1 MSFFKKNQE
10 KDVRVESK
18 KAVES
23 HESQG
28 DSLYLG
34 KLEFTPDA
42 EKTFLNYFIQ
52 NFRVIL
58 LIILT
63 LIIWGVYSFRMLPL
77 ESNPE
82 VKIPFGVV
90 TVTLPGASPEDME
103 ELIIKKIEPKVA
115 RLKGVKEVDAS
126 AGNSFALITVEF
138 RAEEELNDAIRRLRD
153 AVDSAKADLPADA
166 SDPTVSEISF
176 SNSPIWTLVVSGPYD
191 NFTLRDY
198 AEKVKEE
205 LEKLQGTSEVTIDGG
220 DLYEIRVAYD
230 PQKLSTYH
238 LSIDQVNN
246 QIKGANFSLPSGNFT
261 VSEYEYSV
269 NSINKFADAAELRR
283 LPVAQINGQIIRL
296 QDVATV
302 MEQAKD
308 RTSYSKFSLKGA
320 EPLNAVTLNITKK
333 TGFSIIDLI
342 DDGKKNIQAMKDEGL
357 LPANLNIETTL
368 DISKIIR
375 RDFDQ
380 LVNDGLSTIF
390 LVTIVL
396 FLFVGLKE
404 AFVAGLAVPMVFAAS
419 FGVMLMLGMT
429 LNFLS
434 LFSLI
439 LALGLLVDDAIVVVQ
454 ATKQYLGTGKFTPEE
469 AVLLVFRDFKVLLF
483 TTTITTIW
491 AFLPLLLATGII
503 GQFIRSIPITVSV
516 TLAASYF
523 VAIVINHPMAIILE
537 RFRLTRGPFK
547 AVLWILGLATIGTL
561 IGVITSGAAIGSV
574 IGFAICA
581 ILFFTLFF
589 VYRSKLREKLKIN
602 EDLLLQELAD
612 PAKIKEKIYHH
623 YLIDNSKK
631 SFWNKV
637 IGGLIKVDAFLPSFG
652 RFLKKILLSR
662 FKSFLVLAIAIALF
676 IGSIMLPAT
685 GVLKSEFIPPADSE
699 NMYVNIEGAPG
710 LIMED
715 TEKVAEEVEK
725 ILLEEKT
732 INNFTLVV
740 GSGGVNTSNDLTS
753 DFGGG
758 GGKTN
763 LAQFAV
769 NLYPLKQRPKADG
782 AHEAEKSYEIAP
794 KLREKLSHI
803 KGATVTVTELA
814 SGPPAGADFQANIL
828 GEDRHELEKIANRY
842 KDILASV
849 PGTVNE
855 KTSIKLSP
863 GEFTFTFKPEQLQLH
878 GISSAQVAFT
888 LRTALS
894 GVEVTKLFRGND
906 EISVHAEFAEGSL
919 PTIDSLK
926 TLQLTNNLGQSFS
939 VGDVADITL
948 EPALTSIS
956 RIDQKRVI
964 TLSASVEAPT
974 LPTDVLAQ
982 FQEKIKDDKL
992 PAGYEI
998 QFGGANETNNESIYS
1013 ILRAMLVAMML
1024 IIGTLVIQ
1032 FNSFRKAVL
1041 VLAAIPLAMTGVF
1054 YGLALIG
1061 FTLSFPT
1068 LIGILA
1074 LFGIVVKNA
1083 VILVDKI
1090 NLNLKVGIEYT
1101 DAIVDAA
1108 KSRLEAIFLTSLCTI
1123 IGMVPLTL
1131 HNETW
1136 KGLGAAL
1143 MFGLAA
1149 STLLTLV
1156 VIPIL
1161 FHLLMRGKY
1170 ARQEKLNAYI
1180 EAEKKAA

>member
-1 MSFFKKNQE
+1 MSFFKKNQKTE
-10 KDVRVESK
+10 
-18 KAVES
+18 ES

-28 DSLYLG
+28 DSLYLD
-34 KLEFTPDA
+34 KLEFTEDA
-42 EKTFLNYFIQ
+42 KKTFLNYFIE
-52 NFRVIL
+52 NFRVII
-58 LIILT
+58 LIIIS
-63 LIIWGVYSFRMLPL
+63 LIIWGVYSFQMLPL

-82 VKIPFGVV
+82 VKIPFGVI
-90 TVTLPGASPEDME
+90 TVSLPGASPEDME
-103 ELIIKKIEPKVA
+103 ELIIKKIEPRVS

-153 AVDSAKADLPADA
+153 AVDGVKADLPADA
-166 SDPTVSEISF
+166 SDPIVSEISF
-176 SNSPIWTLVVSGPYD
+176 SNSPIWTLVISGPYD
-191 NFTLRDY
+191 NFTLREY

-220 DLYEIRVAYD
+220 DLYEIRVSYD
-230 PQKLSTYH
+230 PQKLATYH

-261 VSEYEYSV
+261 VSKYEYSV
-269 NSINKFADAAELRR
+269 NSINKFTDAAELRK
-283 LPVAQINGQIIRL
+283 LPIAQFNGQIIRL

-302 MEQAKD
+302 MERAAE
-308 RTSYSKFSLKGA
+308 RTSYSKFSLNGG
-320 EPLNAVTLNITKK
+320 EPQNAVTLNIVKK

-342 DDGKKNIQAMKDEGL
+342 DDGKANVQKLKDEGL
-357 LPANLNIETTL
+357 LPQNVNIETTL

-380 LVNDGLSTIF
+380 LVNDGLSTIL

-404 AFVAGLAVPMVFAAS
+404 AFVAGLAVPLVFAAS

-454 ATKQYLGTGKFTPEE
+454 ATKQYLKTGKFTPEE

-516 TLAASYF
+516 TLATSYF

-537 RFRLTRGPFK
+537 RFRLTRGPLK
-547 AVLWILGLATIGTL
+547 AILWILGLATVGTFV
-561 IGVITSGAAIGSV
+561 GVITSGAALGAL
-574 IGFAICA
+574 IGFAICGV
-581 ILFFTLFF
+581 LFFSLFF
-589 VYRSKLREKLKIN
+589 VYRSKLRDKLKIN
-602 EDLLLQELAD
+602 EDLLLQEQAD
-612 PAKIKEKIYHH
+612 PEKIKAKIYHH
-623 YLIDNSKK
+623 YLAEGSQK

-652 RFLKKILLSR
+652 RFLNSILQSR
-662 FKSFLVLAIAIALF
+662 FKKVLVLIFAIILF
-676 IGSIMLPAT
+676 AGSVTLPAT

-699 NMYVNIEGAPG
+699 YMYVNIEGAPG
-710 LIMED
+710 LILED
-715 TEKVAEEVEK
+715 TAKVADEVEK
-725 ILLEEKT
+725 VLLAEKN
-732 INNFTLVV
+732 INNFTMVI

-758 GGKTN
+758 GGKTH

-769 NLYPLKQRPKADG
+769 NLYPLKERPKDEG
-782 AHEAEKSYEIAP
+782 MHEGEKSYEIAP

-803 KGATVTVTELA
+803 KGANVTVMELS

-842 KDILASV
+842 KDILASI

-863 GEFTFTFKPEQLQLH
+863 GEFTFKFKPDQLQLH

-888 LRTALS
+888 LRAALS

-906 EISVHAEFAEGSL
+906 EISVHAEFADGSL

-926 TLQLTNNLGQSFS
+926 TLQLTNNLGQAFS
-939 VGDVADITL
+939 LGDVADVTL
-948 EPALTSIS
+948 EPALTSLS

-982 FQEKIKDDKL
+982 FQEKIKEDKL

-998 QFGGANETNNESIYS
+998 QFGGANETNNESIFS
-1013 ILRAMLVAMML
+1013 ILRAMIVAMML
-1024 IIGTLVIQ
+1024 IVGTLVIQ

-1054 YGLALIG
+1054 YGLAAIG

-1090 NLNLKVGIEYT
+1090 NLNLRVGIEYT

-1108 KSRLEAIFLTSLCTI
+1108 KSRLEAIFLTSICTI

-1156 VIPIL
+1156 VIPVL
-1161 FHLLMRGKY
+1161 FHMTMRGKY
-1170 ARQEKLNAYI
+1170 AKQEKLALY
-1180 EAEKKAA
+1180 EAELAKK

>member
-1 MSFFKKNQE
+1 MAFFKKKNSEE
-10 KDVRVESK
+10 KIQ
-18 KAVES
+18 ES
-23 HESQG
+23 HEGQG
-28 DSLYLG
+28 DSLYLD

-42 EKTFLNYFIQ
+42 QKTFLNYFIQ
-52 NFRVIL
+52 NFRVIFL
-58 LIILT
+58 LIITVLV
-63 LIIWGVYSFRMLPL
+63 WGIYSFIQLPL

-82 VKIPFGVV
+82 VKIPYGVI
-90 TVTLPGASPEDME
+90 TVGLPGASPEDME
-103 ELIIKKIEPKVA
+103 ELVIKKIEPKVA
-115 RLKGVKEVDAS
+115 RIQGVKTVNAS
-126 AGNSFALITVEF
+126 GGNSFALITVEF
-138 RAEEELNDAIRRLRD
+138 RAEEDLNDSIRRLRD
-153 AVDSAKADLPADA
+153 AVDGVKADLPADA
-166 SDPTVSEISF
+166 TDPTVSEISF
-176 SNSPIWTLVVSGPYD
+176 SNSPIWTLIVSGPYD

-198 AEKVKEE
+198 AQTVKDE
-205 LEKLQGTSEVTIDGG
+205 LEKLPGTGDVTIDGG
-220 DLYEIRVAYD
+220 DEYEIRVAYD
-230 PQKLSTYH
+230 PQKLLEYH

-246 QIKGANFSLPSGNFT
+246 QIKAANFSLPSGNFT
-261 VSEYEYSV
+261 VSQYEYSV
-269 NSINKFADAAELRR
+269 NSVNKFADAAELRK
-283 LPVAQINGQIIRL
+283 LPVSQINGQIIRL

-302 MEQAKD
+302 MEQASK
-308 RTSYSKFSLKGA
+308 RTSYSKFSLNGG

-333 TGFSIIDLI
+333 TGFSIIALI
-342 DDGKKNIQAMKDEGL
+342 DDGKKNIQALKDQGL
-357 LPANLNIETTL
+357 LPQNVNVETTL

-380 LVNDGLSTIF
+380 LVNDGLTTIL

-516 TLAASYF
+516 TLAASYL
-523 VAIVINHPMAIILE
+523 VAIIVNHPMAIILE

-547 AVLWILGLATIGTL
+547 AILWILALATVGTL

-574 IGFAICA
+574 IAFAIMA
-581 ILFFTLFF
+581 VLFFTLFF
-589 VYRSKLREKLKIN
+589 IYRTKLREKLKIN
-602 EDLLLQELAD
+602 EDLILQEQAD
-612 PAKIKEKIYHH
+612 PEKIKAKIYHH
-623 YLIDNSKK
+623 YLAEGKEK
-631 SFWNKV
+631 GFWSRV
-637 IGGLIKVDAFLPSFG
+637 VGGLIKVDAFLPSFG
-652 RFLKKILLSR
+652 RFLDKILRSK
-662 FKSFLVLAIAIALF
+662 FKSFLVLLFAIILF
-676 IGSIMLPAT
+676 AGSLSLPAM
-685 GVLKSEFIPPADSE
+685 GILKSEFIPPADSE

-710 LIMED
+710 LILED
-715 TEKVAEEVEK
+715 TAKVADEVQK
-725 ILLEEKT
+725 ILIEEKT
-732 INNFTLVV
+732 IKSFTLVV
-740 GSGGVNTSNDLTS
+740 GSGGFNNSNDITS

-769 NLYPLKQRPKADG
+769 NLYPYKERPKEPG
-782 AHEAEKSYEIAP
+782 ENEAEKSYVIAP
-794 KLREKLSHI
+794 QLREKLSHI
-803 KGATVTVTELA
+803 KGASITVTELA
-814 SGPPAGADFQANIL
+814 NGPPAGADFQANIM
-828 GEDRHELEKIANRY
+828 GEDRHELEKIANKY
-842 KDILASV
+842 KDILAAI

-855 KTSIKLSP
+855 KTSISLSP
-863 GEFTFTFKPEQLQLH
+863 GEFTFKFKPDQLQLH
-878 GISSAQVAFT
+878 GISATQVAFT

-906 EISVHAEFAEGSL
+906 EISVHAQFADGAL

-926 TLQLTNNLGQSFS
+926 TLQLTNNLGQAFS
-939 VGDVADITL
+939 LGDVADISL

-956 RIDQKRVI
+956 RIDEKRVI
-964 TLSASVEAPT
+964 TLSASVEAPH
-974 LPTDVLAQ
+974 LPNDVLAQ
-982 FQEKIKDDKL
+982 FQEATKNEKL
-992 PAGYEI
+992 PPGYEI
-998 QFGGANETNNESIYS
+998 EFGGANEENTESILS
-1013 ILRAMLVAMML
+1013 ILRAMLVAMLL
-1024 IIGTLVIQ
+1024 IVGTLVIQ

-1054 YGLALIG
+1054 YGLTAIG

-1108 KSRLEAIFLTSLCTI
+1108 KSRLEAIFLTSICTI
-1123 IGMVPLTL
+1123 IGMLPLTL

-1156 VIPIL
+1156 VIPVL
-1161 FHLLMRGKY
+1161 FHLTMRGKY
-1170 ARQEKLNAYI
+1170 VKQEKLAKY
-1180 EAEKKAA
+1180 EAEFAKKQS